1 MAKSGCPNLIC
12 CNDLPMPKHGSAML
26 PLPVS
31 LTVLFIAAMMPA
43 QPSAA
48 AEPLPAGPANR
59 GVVNVGNYQ
68 IFPENRPGN
77 AVYGENVLLLS
88 LPGQVI
94 QDVSPLPAKNRFI
107 YLARQGE
114 SRMVAVRNGAND
126 PPPRVTEVSP
136 GYYFVVTVLDGVAY
150 KKLLRVT
157 GTSLLDLL
165 PLSKTADGVTVGP
178 KGLLFFHI
186 GKAEPRAEG
195 TSVYSLGIHFAP
207 FDENR
212 VRHLPEPVQNTQPTL
227 TFKWLDDSRFRFT
240 LADGTATTLSTADL
254 K

>member
-1 MAKSGCPNLIC
+1 
-12 CNDLPMPKHGSAML
+12 MPKRGPGIL
-26 PLPVS
+26 PLSISLAVFLSTVTVPVP
-31 LTVLFIAAMMPA
+31 FP
-43 QPSAA
+43 AA

-59 GVVNVGNYQ
+59 GLVTVGSYQ

-94 QDVSPLPAKNRFI
+94 QDVAALPAKNRFI

-114 SRMVAVRNGAND
+114 NRTVAVRTGASD
-126 PPPRVTEVSP
+126 PPPRIMEVSP

-157 GTSLLDLL
+157 GASLVDLL
-165 PLSKTADGVTVGP
+165 PLSKTADGITVGA

-186 GKAEPRAEG
+186 GKMEQQVDGSSA
-195 TSVYSLGIHFAP
+195 YSLGIHFAP

-212 VRHLPEPVQNTQPTL
+212 VRHLPEPVRNTQPAL
-227 TFKWLDDSRFRFT
+227 AFKWLDDTRFQFT
-240 LADGTATTLSTADL
+240 LADGTATTLSIADL

>member
-1 MAKSGCPNLIC
+1 
-12 CNDLPMPKHGSAML
+12 MPKRGPGILS
-26 PLPVS
+26 LPVS
-31 LTVLFIAAMMPA
+31 LAVFLIAIAVPIP
-43 QPSAA
+43 PSAA
-48 AEPLPAGPANR
+48 AEPLSAGPANR
-59 GVVNVGNYQ
+59 GVVNVGSYQ

-94 QDVSPLPAKNRFI
+94 QDVAALPAKNRFI

-114 SRMVAVRNGAND
+114 SRTVAVRNGAND

-157 GTSLLDLL
+157 GASLVDLL

-186 GKAEPRAEG
+186 GKAEPRADG
-195 TSVYSLGIHFAP
+195 TSMYSLGIHFAP

-212 VRHLPEPVQNTQPTL
+212 VRHLPEPVQSTQPSL
-227 TFKWLDDSRFRFT
+227 AFKWLDDSRFRFT